1 MIFVGVDWAEVHH
14 NVSILD
20 EGGDVLA
27 RKRIPDAFDGAVN
40 TAHGLRISVRPGY
53 KHLEQLR
60 RCPGVSIQC
69 EARAVAPNV
78 ADDASG
84 IP

>member
-1 MIFVGVDWAEVHH
+1 MAKFECAMLNREELKDG
-14 NVSILD
+14 L
-20 EGGDVLA
+20 
-27 RKRIPDAFDGAVN
+27 DGAVN

-84 IP
+84 ISSDT